1 MRAHGAWPQLWR
13 LAVTA
18 GLFRI
23 GVRRRACF
31 AGHGLELD
39 LAGTAVLVSMALGL
53 LVTTLAR

>member
-39 LAGTAVLVSMALGL
+39 LAGTAVFMSTALGL
-53 LVTTLAR
+53 LEAMFAQ